1 MKTPRFR
8 IPRIRLCWVIAA
20 CVVLA
25 IGVILCLYTAQREE
39 RDCIELQ
46 LEAALRME
54 EAEAWL
60 KERIL
65 ARGIEI
71 EKEDLNRTALMGP
84 EFTELTTT
92 PGNED
97 AKRTALNPNFA
108 AAMVRWYTEA
118 GLKAGDTIAIGTS
131 GSFPGFIIAST
142 IAATVMELDVR
153 LIASLGSSMHGATR
167 LEYNVFDLLWDL
179 REGGWADFNLLAVSG
194 GGKDDLGVSA
204 FEDFLYEGT
213 EEIFASLV
221 DRAAER
227 FGAET
232 IREETLT
239 GSINRRQELYGDG
252 IKLFVNIGGS
262 APNSGS
268 SSYTLN
274 FPQGLVLRSPE
285 IPDVPDRGL
294 NFEFAARGI
303 PVLNLLNVKLLAQEN
318 GIVYDSVPM
327 ERAGQSGVYASV
339 SYNPAVIILTIIL
352 TVGILIRGAVAGWI
366 ERRKLTRG
374 CRPSSADR

>member
-1 MKTPRFR
+1 MKTARFR
-8 IPRIRLCWVIAA
+8 EPKIRLCWVIAA

-39 RDCIELQ
+39 RDCIGLQ
-46 LEAALRME
+46 LQAALRME

-60 KERIL
+60 KQRIL
-65 ARGIEI
+65 AKGIGI

-252 IKLFVNIGGS
+252 IRLFVNIGGS

-274 FPQGLVLRSPE
+274 FPQGLVLQSPE

-352 TVGILIRGAVAGWI
+352 TVGILICEAVAGRI

-374 CRPSSADR
+374 CRPSSGDR